1 METPVLKR
9 LFTVDEF
16 HQMAEGGVF
25 GEDDRLELLD
35 GEIVQMTPIG
45 SQHAACVK
53 QLNEWFVRHV
63 GVDVIVGVQDPVV
76 LDEGNEL
83 YPDIALLRRQ
93 PDFYNR
99 SHPRPSDVLLVVE
112 VADTTGDYDRRVKVP
127 RYARAGIPEVW
138 VVDLRARVIDVHA
151 GPVAGE
157 YRDPR
162 RVGPGESLAVPGV
175 SGQQLAVAEIL
186 A

>member
-1 METPVLKR
+1 MEAPVLKR
-9 LFTVDEF
+9 LFTVEEF

-35 GEIVQMTPIG
+35 GEILQMTPIG
-45 SQHAACVK
+45 KEHAACVAR
-53 QLNEWFVRHV
+53 LSEMLWERCRASAIIN
-63 GVDVIVGVQDPVV
+63 VQNPLV
-76 LDEGNEL
+76 LSEETEL
-83 YPDIALLRRQ
+83 YPDVALLRRRS
-93 PDFYNR
+93 DFYR
-99 SHPRPSDVLLVVE
+99 EALPRPADVVLVVE
-112 VADTTGDYDRRVKVP
+112 VADTTVDYDRHVKVP

-157 YRDPR
+157 YRDER
-162 RVGPGESLAVPGV
+162 HAQPGESLAIPGV
-175 SGQQLAVAEIL
+175 PAQQLAVADIL